1 MAATGTPPPAAAG
14 CNPRVAAGLPG
25 LFGRPELADCCV
37 VFVLEQPT
45 PASAHRPASPRR
57 HQQASAAAAAAV
69 AGPAATSCQRKA
81 GAEDAPPR
89 SAGHQPLTLPAH
101 SVVLSLASERFAAQH
116 PQPQQQQQ
124 QQQQQLG
131 LPPPR
136 PPQRLLPELRVPLG
150 SEAELPAAR
159 AAIRFAYTGQIEPGC
174 SLREALELRL
184 VADYLQVEGCAEAC
198 LAAVRRL
205 LQLPGQQAE
214 GDAAKQ
220 GEPAAVAAAAAA
232 ATAAAVAVAAATPP
246 LLPRQL
252 AVQAFLGQAR
262 APAGLADSAG
272 STQPDRF
279 AAAAS
284 GSAGAAATPPPVLA
298 LYGCAALWPDPE
310 QDAAFAALLAEVRR
324 QLVAHFGD
332 ALAVLNTEVLYEQ
345 MLSLPAVGLEALLE
359 SDEFGTDSESSVL
372 LMLADRSHN
381 SCHTTAASPS
391 PSPNSPTAAEPSLN
405 RPPDDGWFP
414 ITTEDATCLN
424 TYASATEAER
434 KALTSGGTLG
444 MCQPMRRWPPAWLST
459 PPRRQ
464 CLPDSGGRAFAFS
477 AGLQQL
483 EEAFGGIKPGAVGEL
498 YPRVCGTPCG
508 CVKAQ
513 GLVWGP
519 ELQCAPALVG
529 SAAAPA
535 AGCFV
540 FTQVPDVFRGLLLQ
554 PAPGAGVMASR
565 MSRSRATADPAA
577 GRNSF
582 PPSL

>member
-1 MAATGTPPPAAAG
+1 MEVNHARADEAA
-14 CNPRVAAGLPG
+14 
-25 LFGRPELADCCV
+25 
-37 VFVLEQPT
+37 
-45 PASAHRPASPRR
+45 RR
-57 HQQASAAAAAAV
+57 RL
-69 AGPAATSCQRKA
+69 C
-81 GAEDAPPR
+81 
-89 SAGHQPLTLPAH
+89 GHVRLLHCSRAYQCWILPA
-101 SVVLSLASERFAAQH
+101 L
-116 PQPQQQQQ
+116 
-124 QQQQQLG
+124 
-131 LPPPR
+131 
-136 PPQRLLPELRVPLG
+136 
-150 SEAELPAAR
+150 AAR
-159 AAIRFAYTGQIEPGC
+159 HER
-174 SLREALELRL
+174 S
-184 VADYLQVEGCAEAC
+184 
-198 LAAVRRL
+198 
-205 LQLPGQQAE
+205 
-214 GDAAKQ
+214 
-220 GEPAAVAAAAAA
+220 
-232 ATAAAVAVAAATPP
+232 
-246 LLPRQL
+246 
-252 AVQAFLGQAR
+252 
-262 APAGLADSAG
+262 
-272 STQPDRF
+272 
-279 AAAAS
+279 
-284 GSAGAAATPPPVLA
+284 
-298 LYGCAALWPDPE
+298 
-310 QDAAFAALLAEVRR
+310 
-324 QLVAHFGD
+324 
-332 ALAVLNTEVLYEQ
+332 
-345 MLSLPAVGLEALLE
+345 
-359 SDEFGTDSESSVL
+359 
-372 LMLADRSHN
+372 RSHN

-554 PAPGAGVMASR
+554 PAPGAGGGCSSNSSGCGCSSSAGSGGHKLVNTGATAFPRLRVSVYGAGGEVR
-565 MSRSRATADPAA
+565 VVSCNEQEYAPFGTGRGQPRCLPLRDAATEAELLGWRGNSSSNSSGAQQLLGSSSSTVGGSSRAALRVITAGSSNGGSSSRRSTVAVQWGAYLCD
-577 GRNSF
+577 GKLTGSITLLR
-582 PPSL
+582 PPRSS